1 MINNFHRN
9 KIKGFTLVELLVV
22 ITILG
27 ILATIGL
34 VAFASSQARGR
45 DAQRK
50 SDLKQIATALELF
63 YSDYGIYP
71 VSDTGKIKAC
81 PYSKTNP
88 ELTAT
93 CSWGGTTAFE
103 DIDANSN
110 PKTIYFRVLPKD
122 PSKNSSYYY
131 VTDTTLQKFQVF
143 AHLEN
148 TQDPQLISTT
158 YMCGTQSCNFGAT
171 SANTTPTEVLPIAT
185 P

>member
-1 MINNFHRN
+1 MINNSHKN
-9 KIKGFTLVELLVV
+9 KINGFTLVELLVV

-34 VAFASSQARGR
+34 VAFSSSQARGR

-63 YSDYGIYP
+63 YSDYGKYP
-71 VSDTGKIKAC
+71 VSRGGEIKAC
-81 PYSKTNP
+81 PYSSTDS
-88 ELTAT
+88 TST
-93 CSWGGTTAFE
+93 GVCVWGGTTPFE
-103 DIDANSN
+103 DIDANKN

-122 PSKNSSYYY
+122 PAKDTSYYY
-131 VTDTTLQKFQVF
+131 VSDTTLQKFQVF

-158 YMCGTQSCNFGAT
+158 YMCGAKSCNFGAT
-171 SANTTPTEVLPIAT
+171 SANTTATDVLQITT